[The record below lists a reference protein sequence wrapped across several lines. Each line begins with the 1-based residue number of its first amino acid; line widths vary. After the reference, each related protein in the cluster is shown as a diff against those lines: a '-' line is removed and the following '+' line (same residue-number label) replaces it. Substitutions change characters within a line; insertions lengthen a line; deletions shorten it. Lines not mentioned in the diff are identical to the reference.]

1 MRQPPKPPQHVQV
14 RQLRQ
19 LVRREHQ
26 VPQPR
31 HRGGQAGLDRRNTV
45 AREEEGADARGEGEV
60 AEDLDVV
67 VGEVEGV
74 VGLFF
79 SPFCQYHQPR
89 QHGGGGGGK
98 TYPRDA
104 EVLNG
109 GDSVA
114 CNASKDKKVS
124 ISTLINV

>member
-1 MRQPPKPPQHVQV
+1 MR
-14 RQLRQ
+14 
-19 LVRREHQ
+19 
-26 VPQPR
+26 
-31 HRGGQAGLDRRNTV
+31 T
-45 AREEEGADARGEGEV
+45 RGERGKLPRTWMSLSV
-60 AEDLDVV
+60 RSKASW
-67 VGEVEGV
+67 GY
-74 VGLFF
+74 FF
-79 SPFCQYHQPR
+79 PPSVSTTNLGSM
-89 QHGGGGGGK
+89 GGGGGGK